1 MPKKKVFSQSNYFT
15 SYNSRSAY
23 SKHKKSILTNQGIE
37 LKNILA
43 NDRDKVLDALNEIAL
58 DIQRKI
64 NNASL
69 DSDSINQYYARLRDD
84 YRINDNDQV
93 ATYIKICIILSKHSG
108 NEAKVNWFGMTNMT
122 ASIQMLVRGIKK
134 YGQVSGDQVQYDDF
148 LPSRKVNLEYSY
160 RVSQSKKERLKHQD
174 QVALK
179 IIKNLDTAVIVNK
192 VSKALCRYIN
202 SNFDKAGKTLL
213 YTLFVT
219 SVNGR
224 KSLYPMID
232 LQKANISSADQ
243 LLVYLE
249 DGDTDH
255 IAKLSILWPI
265 ISSFSGGNIKGI
277 NQLYQEQIYPT
288 HEDYSIN
295 DITFRNK
302 LILAS
307 LSNIRD
313 RGEGFRND
321 TIGNSGEIHDG
332 RVFNSQLFM
341 PWVRSV
347 EYIKSK
353 ESPKTQFAKECLE
366 KSLPFISGVSGIANM
381 YCKLLDILNI
391 SPHSED
397 GVNFMKAASAFIVA
411 AGMHSYEEVV
421 ESFNLY
427 INHFHKTE
435 EVPLFW
441 VNLGSSRIQTTKVD
455 LSIC

>member
-1 MPKKKVFSQSNYFT
+1 MPKKTFSQSNYFT
-15 SYNSRSAY
+15 SYDSRSSY
-23 SKHKKSILTNQGIE
+23 SKHKKGILTNQGIE
-37 LKNILA
+37 LKSTLA
-43 NDRDKVLDALNEIAL
+43 NGCGKVLDALNEIAL
-58 DIQRKI
+58 DIQGKI
-64 NNASL
+64 NTGEL
-69 DSDSINQYYARLRDD
+69 DSDSINQYYKRLRDD
-84 YRINDNDQV
+84 YSINDNDHV
-93 ATYIKICIILSKHSG
+93 ATYIKTCIILSKHSG

-122 ASIQMLVRGIKK
+122 ASIQMLVRGIK
-134 YGQVSGDQVQYDDF
+134 YDQVSDDQVQCDDF
-148 LPSRKVNLEYSY
+148 LPSRKVNLEYSH
-160 RVSQSKKERLKHQD
+160 RVSQSKQERLKHQD

-202 SNFDKAGKTLL
+202 SNFDKADKTLL
-213 YTLFVT
+213 YTLFTT
-219 SVNGR
+219 SVNDR

-232 LQKANISSADQ
+232 LQKTNISSADQ
-243 LLVYLE
+243 LLAYLE
-249 DGDTDH
+249 GGDTDH
-255 IAKLSILWPI
+255 IVKLSILWPI
-265 ISSFSGGNIKGI
+265 VSSFSGGNIKGI

-295 DITFRNK
+295 DITFGHK
-302 LILAS
+302 LIMAS
-307 LSNIRD
+307 LSSTGD

-321 TIGNSGEIHDG
+321 TIGNSGEIHDD

-347 EYIKSK
+347 EYIKRK

-366 KSLPFISGVSGIANM
+366 ESLPFISGVSGIANM